1 MDLVNLV
8 MTVCLVASPGK
19 CREEKLT
26 FERRGDLMTCMF
38 LAQSEIVK
46 WSTEHPALSVKK
58 WKCAFPDNGRTL

>member
-19 CREEKLT
+19 CRQEKLS
-26 FERRGDLMTCMF
+26 FESRGSLMTCMF

-46 WSTEHPALSVKK
+46 WSAEHPALTVKK
-58 WKCAFPDNGRTL
+58 WLCELPDTGRTL